1 MDAFVDEDIELVR
14 EAIRRL
20 CKDFDDDYWAACD
33 EEHRFPWDFYKAM
46 AEGGWVGI
54 AIPEQYGGS
63 GLGLQAA
70 CAILEEVHR
79 SGGNGGA
86 CHAQT
91 SR

>member
-46 AEGGWVGI
+46 AAGMF
-54 AIPEQYGGS
+54 
-63 GLGLQAA
+63 
-70 CAILEEVHR
+70 R
-79 SGGNGGA
+79 N
-86 CHAQT
+86 
-91 SR
+91 